1 MSAHRYRV
9 VVEEELGPRYA
20 SAFDGMTI
28 FAHDGRTE
36 ITGPIVD
43 PSHLHGL
50 LDRITGLG
58 LTVHSLT
65 PLDSE
70 DAQADAPPHTQP
82 AGVGNHDSGA
92 NSKGPT

>member
-9 VVEEELGPRYA
+9 VVEGELGPRYA

-28 FAHDGRTE
+28 FAHDGRTD

-50 LDRITGLG
+50 LDRIAGLG
-58 LTVHSLT
+58 LIVYSLT
-65 PLDSE
+65 PLDTE
-70 DAQADAPPHTQP
+70 DAQADAPPHTP
-82 AGVGNHDSGA
+82 TAGLGYDPTA